1 MDRHWMEALGLM
13 VHGIYVLTTSY
24 EDEVNGMIASWVSQ
38 ISFEPPLVAVAV
50 HPDRYSHRLIEKSR
64 AFALHTISREQ
75 KDLLNR
81 FKGPDPAGKFA
92 SIRWSKGAT
101 GAPLLSDCL
110 AYVDCRVKTTLN
122 PGNHTLF
129 IGEVVDGRL
138 IAREIPLSTLDYE
151 GVYTGER

>member
-1 MDRHWMEALGLM
+1 MDKNWIEALGLM

-24 EDEVNGMIASWVSQ
+24 QDEVNGMIASWVSQ

-50 HPDRYSHRLIEKSR
+50 HPSRYSHRLIDKSR
-64 AFALHTISREQ
+64 AFALHTISRNQ
-75 KDLLNR
+75 KDLLKV
-81 FKGPDPAGKFA
+81 FKGPDPAVKFA
-92 SIRWSKGAT
+92 SLRWSRGRT

-110 AYVDCRVKTTLN
+110 AYVDCRVKTVLD

-138 IAREIPLSTLDYE
+138 ISHGDPLSTVDYE

>member
-1 MDRHWMEALGLM
+1 MDKNWMESLGLM
-13 VHGIYVLTTSY
+13 VHGIYVLTASY
-24 EDEVNGMIASWVSQ
+24 EDEFNGMIASWVSQ

-50 HPDRYSHRLIEKSR
+50 HPSRYSHRLIQKSG
-64 AFALHTISREQ
+64 AFALHTISRDQ
-75 KDLLNR
+75 KDLLKQ

-92 SIRWSKGAT
+92 SIRWSRGIT

-110 AYVDCRVKTTLN
+110 AYVDCKVKATLN
-122 PGNHTLF
+122 PGNHALF

-138 IAREIPLSTLDYE
+138 ISRGTPLSTLDYE